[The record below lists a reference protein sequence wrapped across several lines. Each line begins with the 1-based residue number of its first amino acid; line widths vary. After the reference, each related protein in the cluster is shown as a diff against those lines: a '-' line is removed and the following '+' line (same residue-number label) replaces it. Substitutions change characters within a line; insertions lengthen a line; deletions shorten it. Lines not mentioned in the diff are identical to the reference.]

1 MGLGCNACGV
11 TGCRIID
18 SPRERLIAMLTNS
31 LVPCNGRF
39 PLLITLT
46 SVFFVRETGLFSSL
60 GAALWLLL
68 ALVFAVGMTLAASRL
83 LSATL
88 LRGHASAFSLEL
100 PPYRRPQIGQVL
112 VRSLLDRTVFVLGRA
127 VTVAAPA
134 GLIIYLLGNCT
145 VGDTPLL
152 AHGAAALDPLGRA
165 LGLDG
170 MILLAFLLG
179 FPANEIVLPILLMG
193 YCSAGTLVDCTS
205 LTELKTLLL
214 ANGWTETTALCML
227 LFSLLHFP
235 CGTTMLTLAR
245 ETKSIK
251 WTLVGILLPTAAG
264 MSVCFLVHSISA
276 LLGLC

>member
-46 SVFFVRETGLFSSL
+46 SVFFVHGTGPLASL
-60 GAALWLLL
+60 GAALCLLL
-68 ALVFAVGMTLAASRL
+68 ALIFAVGMTLAASRL
-83 LSATL
+83 LSVTL
-88 LRGHASAFSLEL
+88 LRGESSSFSLEL
-100 PPYRRPQIGQVL
+100 PPYRRPQIRQVL
-112 VRSLLDRTVFVLGRA
+112 VRSLLNRTVFVLGRA

-134 GLIIYLLGNCT
+134 GLLIYLLGNIT
-145 VGDTPLL
+145 VGDAALL

-193 YCSAGTLVDCTS
+193 YCSAGTLTECAS
-205 LTELKTLLL
+205 LAELKALLL
-214 ANGWTETTALCML
+214 ANGWTGTTALCML

-235 CGTTMLTLAR
+235 CGTTTLTLAR
-245 ETKSIK
+245 ETKSAK
-251 WTLVGILLPTAAG
+251 WTLAGVLLPTAAG
-264 MSVCFLVHSISA
+264 VTVCFLVHGVSA

>member
-18 SPRERLIAMLTNS
+18 SPRERLIAMLTNNF
-31 LVPCNGRF
+31 VPCNGRF

-46 SVFFVRETGLFSSL
+46 SVFFVRGRGLFASL
-60 GAALWLLL
+60 GAALCLLL

-83 LSATL
+83 LSVTL
-88 LRGHASAFSLEL
+88 LRGESSSFSLEL
-100 PPYRRPQIGQVL
+100 PPYRRPQIKQVL

-134 GLIIYLLGNCT
+134 GLIIYLLGNLT
-145 VGDTPLL
+145 AGDATLL

-193 YCSAGTLVDCTS
+193 YCSAGTLTECAS
-205 LTELKTLLL
+205 LAELEGLLL
-214 ANGWTETTALCML
+214 ANGWTGTTALCML
-227 LFSLLHFP
+227 LFSLFHFP
-235 CGTTMLTLAR
+235 CGTTTLTLAR
-245 ETKSIK
+245 ETKSLK
-251 WTLVGILLPTAAG
+251 WTLAGVLLPTAVG
-264 MSVCFLVHSISA
+264 MMACLAVHLA
-276 LLGLC
+276 ATWL